1 MAATR
6 KKETKLRKTEKTQ
19 KKKVTPMR
27 VTSVGMRYQ
36 L

>member
-6 KKETKLRKTEKTQ
+6 KNETKLRKTEKTQ
-19 KKKVTPMR
+19 KKKITPMR
-27 VTSVGMRYQ
+27 VTSVEMRDQ